1 MMNRKKYALVC
12 VFVCA
17 LVLFATWAVS
27 RISGT
32 IMVWYRG
39 VPSATIVIDPGHGGE
54 DGGTTDSDGHRESQ
68 INLEISLRL
77 RDLLRLLGA
86 RTYMI
91 REDDISVATEGGS
104 IAARKV
110 SDIHNRVRLTNEL
123 PDPILISI
131 HQNHFPEEKYRGAQ
145 VFYAQTEHSKGWAE
159 KLQEILNTQ
168 VDPNNHRSAKAAEN
182 VYLLKHIQCPAILVE
197 CGFLSNYEE
206 ALLLRDPSYQK
217 KLAAAIACSITSYAE
232 EKNEV

>member
-1 MMNRKKYALVC
+1 M
-12 VFVCA
+12 
-17 LVLFATWAVS
+17 
-27 RISGT
+27 
-32 IMVWYRG
+32 
-39 VPSATIVIDPGHGGE
+39 
-54 DGGTTDSDGHRESQ
+54 
-68 INLEISLRL
+68 
-77 RDLLRLLGA
+77 
-86 RTYMI
+86 
-91 REDDISVATEGGS
+91 
-104 IAARKV
+104 
-110 SDIHNRVRLTNEL
+110 
-123 PDPILISI
+123 
-131 HQNHFPEEKYRGAQ
+131 
-145 VFYAQTEHSKGWAE
+145 FYAQTEHSKGWAE